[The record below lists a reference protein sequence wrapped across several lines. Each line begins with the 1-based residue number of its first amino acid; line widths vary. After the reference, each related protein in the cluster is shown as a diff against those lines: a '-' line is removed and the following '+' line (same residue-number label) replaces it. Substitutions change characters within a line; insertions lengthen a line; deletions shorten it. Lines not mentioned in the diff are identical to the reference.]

1 MKKKVSFKIQ
11 RKDFSIQGHSG
22 IGRFKLIGRRV
33 TKDKLTSRMA
43 AEFIGRSILCA
54 YNDFCY
60 KNNIDYHKRGVNVSI
75 TFEDYELDE

>member
-11 RKDFSIQGHSG
+11 RKDFNIQGHSG
-22 IGRFKLIGRRV
+22 IGRFKLIGKRA

-43 AEFIGRSILCA
+43 AEFIGYSILCA
-54 YNDFCY
+54 YNDFCN